1 MILDNKNING
11 LDDVIR
17 KLQNAKDYL
26 QKKVTTVIGVEAVK
40 HFKNNFQLEGFID
53 SALKKWESR
62 KIKRLGSTDNQ
73 KILSKSGELADSIDF
88 RIELSTIIIY
98 SDKIYAQIHNEGGKI
113 TVTDKMRKYFWA
125 MYYLAKKESN
135 TIAAEQY
142 KGMALAKVIV
152 MPKRKFMGDSAV
164 LNEAIRNKL
173 MRDLN
178 RILTA

>member
-1 MILDNKNING
+1 MAVDNKNING

-26 QKKVTTVIGVEAVK
+26 QNKVPTVVGVEAVK
-40 HFKNNFQLEGFID
+40 HFKNNFQLEGFLNRV
-53 SALKKWESR
+53 LKKWEAR

-88 RIELSTIIIY
+88 RIQGNTIIIY
-98 SDKIYAQIHNEGGKI
+98 SDKVYAQIHNEGGKI

-125 MYYLAKKESN
+125 MHYEAKQQSN

-142 KGMALAKVIV
+142 KGMALAKIIV
-152 MPKRKFMGDSAV
+152 MPKRKYMGDSVV
-164 LNEAIRNKL
+164 LDEAIVNKIT
-173 MRDLN
+173 RDLDK
-178 RILTA
+178 ILAA